1 MDDDELTQEILD
13 QFDLICTQHQY
24 DHVSA
29 YSGENLNKHNL
40 HSNKLSNC
48 LSRSTSL
55 DTKLGGCT
63 QTSDFPPNDQT
74 STVGR
79 NELERLK
86 KEVSVLREELYMKL
100 GELATIKE
108 SASRTK
114 ATDSD
119 TISKL
124 ESHLKSERNDFQR
137 KLSELNAQIAFREA
151 DYRLVCS
158 ELARMKEEVAFNKQ
172 VVNERSVEYSPA
184 SQILVSLT
192 SPNPDPVSNHKL
204 RTPVPRVPSTDFHL
218 PAPVTPIPS
227 KRYKVPPAGR
237 MWDVDVT
244 NNLNDKLKSNTTPQD
259 IDKNVVLID
268 SDEILLSNASR
279 KRQRC
284 VVSPDTSPEHSMRR
298 IPVSLADASVETTDL
313 LHTTSHSHPL
323 SYRIPSCAFSTT
335 EPFNEFTKENPE
347 MLSELLDLSISIP
360 RNDKSRS
367 SININPQTA
376 LVTSSFARSEDST
389 WLLSDYYLTGLS
401 KLLPRQS
408 DILSGIQ
415 SSSDNYVSQLNLV
428 VKRFSESVPYLIRRI
443 EEQLKACIRVLLDP
457 YNRYVKQP
465 IQSCHYL
472 DFQKVEAE
480 NMETAE
486 KENEQPLSMDVSDD
500 ATSHEISYLG
510 EDPFAGAPAS
520 QIVTSLTYPS
530 QMKSISKQMGENSIL
545 MKGNKSCP
553 SDLGYWFSTNPIVSD
568 NKIINNNNNSA
579 DKINSCPS
587 LYPEIMI
594 SRSIQGIN
602 QLKYLATTINS
613 YCPISFEMFD
623 GINPDFTMDNDELL
637 CIAKEF
643 QNLIRTI
650 SGVLSRFINELIDV
664 FFQMEEGKNPIS
676 SLSTTTLIQN
686 ELIGD
691 SATNVTC
698 SIDHSSFK
706 QSQYTSSKR
715 KSSISSFCIIVPLI
729 VKCLNL
735 ASVFAVFI
743 KTDTNPLKNKVSD
756 PAVNATNFSELNTCF
771 PQLLNCII
779 LTSEAC
785 FGQNDESTDITTTTK
800 NHCGSFLH
808 TGITNFIKNRSVV
821 TLKPLISFLRLWRQ
835 MIIQKHWPGGHC
847 YDQWWDLD
855 DQKFNSII
863 SKDVRQQYIEK
874 LFGTSIKCGLLSL
887 CSWVCQIVNQF
898 NDSTFLSNSLIYN
911 NIEFNHSA
919 EIQRIN
925 LLNEFSGMIAVL
937 TQRED
942 IIWPDNCYCKRQVY
956 STLVHLTTYPLQTLL
971 TIPTSLLSSSSS
983 SHYQSTFTYH
993 ALLVKQ
999 KYCLLAFGQLTRAL
1013 IGLLW
1018 RHGDQSFQLYTDC
1031 LPDYFCLITNL
1042 SRWFQYSNR
1051 IQLVGSNNNNNYQHE
1066 LNKLNYSN
1074 NFILR
1079 PELIE
1084 ELYDFESGLET
1095 SSNSNV
1101 F

>member
-29 YSGENLNKHNL
+29 YSGEHLNKHSV

-74 STVGR
+74 PTVGR

-158 ELARMKEEVAFNKQ
+158 ELARIKEEVASNKQ

-192 SPNPDPVSNHKL
+192 SPNPDHVSNQKL

-227 KRYKVPPAGR
+227 KRYKVPVGGR
-237 MWDVDVT
+237 MWDVNVT
-244 NNLNDKLKSNTTPQD
+244 NNLDDKLKSNTTPQA

-268 SDEILLSNASR
+268 SDEITPSNASR

-284 VVSPDTSPEHSMRR
+284 IVSPDTSPEYCVRQ

-313 LHTTSHSHPL
+313 LHITSHSHPL

-335 EPFNEFTKENPE
+335 EPFSEFTKGNPE

-360 RNDKSRS
+360 QNEKSRS
-367 SININPQTA
+367 SIDINPQTT
-376 LVTSSFARSEDST
+376 LVTSSFSISEDST

-415 SSSDNYVSQLNLV
+415 SSSDNYVSRLNLV

-457 YNRYVKQP
+457 YNRYVRKS
-465 IQSCHYL
+465 IQSCHYS
-472 DFQKVEAE
+472 DFQKVETE
-480 NMETAE
+480 DMEMAE
-486 KENEQPLSMDVSDD
+486 KENEQPSSMDVSDD

-530 QMKSISKQMGENSIL
+530 QMKSISKQVGGNSIF

-553 SDLGYWFSTNPIVSD
+553 SDVGYWSSTNPIVGD
-568 NKIINNNNNSA
+568 NKIIDNISS
-579 DKINSCPS
+579 DKTTSCPS
-587 LYPEIMI
+587 LYHEIMI
-594 SRSIQGIN
+594 NRSIQGIN
-602 QLKYLATTINS
+602 QLKYLATIINS
-613 YCPISFEMFD
+613 YCPISFEMFN
-623 GINPDFTMDNDELL
+623 GMNTDFTMDNDELL

-650 SGVLSRFINELIDV
+650 SGVLSRFINKLIDV
-664 FFQMEEGKNPIS
+664 FFQIEEGKNPIS
-676 SLSTTTLIQN
+676 SLSTTLIQN

-691 SATNVTC
+691 NTTNVAC
-698 SIDHSSFK
+698 SIDQSSFK
-706 QSQYTSSKR
+706 QSQYTTSKR
-715 KSSISSFCIIVPLI
+715 KNYISSFCVIVPLI
-729 VKCLNL
+729 IECLNL

-743 KTDTNPLKNKVSD
+743 KTDTNPLKNKVSNID
-756 PAVNATNFSELNTCF
+756 VNGTNFSELNTCF
-771 PQLLNCII
+771 PQLLDCII

-785 FGQNDESTDITTTTK
+785 FGQDDESTDVTATTK
-800 NHCGSFLH
+800 NHCRSSLH
-808 TGITNFIKNRSVV
+808 NGITNIIKNRPVV

-835 MIIQKHWPGGHC
+835 MIAQKHWPGGHC
-847 YDQWWDLD
+847 CDQWWDLD
-855 DQKFNSII
+855 DQNFNSII
-863 SKDVRQQYIEK
+863 LKDVRQQYIEK

-887 CSWVCQIVNQF
+887 CSWIYQLLNQF
-898 NDSTFLSNSLIYN
+898 NDSTLLSNSLISN
-911 NIEFNHSA
+911 NIEFYHSA
-919 EIQRIN
+919 EMQRIN

-956 STLVHLTTYPLQTLL
+956 STLVYLATNPLQTLL
-971 TIPTSLLSSSSS
+971 TIPTSLLSTSLI
-983 SHYQSTFTYH
+983 HHQSTFTYYI
-993 ALLVKQ
+993 LLMKQ

-1018 RHGDQSFQLYTDC
+1018 RHGDQCFQSYTDC

-1042 SRWFQYSNR
+1042 SRWFQYTNR
-1051 IQLVGSNNNNNYQHE
+1051 IQLVGNDSYHHE
-1066 LNKLNYSN
+1066 LNHSFNLNNNN

-1095 SSNSNV
+1095 PSNSNV